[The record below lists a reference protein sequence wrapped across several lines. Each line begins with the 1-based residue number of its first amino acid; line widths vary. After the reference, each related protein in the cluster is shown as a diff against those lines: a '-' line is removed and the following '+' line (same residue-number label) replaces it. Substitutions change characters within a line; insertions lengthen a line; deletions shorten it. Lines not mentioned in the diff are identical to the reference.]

1 MSYIMGTVSVPG
13 NSTVTAF
20 IVPPGYANLLV
31 YQPSQAQQVFLG
43 TSSRVS
49 ATNGMLVAVTPT
61 GTETYVGSSGATW
74 FATTGNAT
82 AATFCYLISS
92 AN

>member
-1 MSYIMGTVSVPG
+1 MSYVMGTVTVPG

-20 IVPPGYANLLV
+20 IVPPGYSNMV
-31 YQPSQAQQVFLG
+31 IYQPSQAQQVFAG
-43 TSSRVS
+43 TTNKVS
-49 ATNGMLVAVTPT
+49 ATNGMPVPVTPNN
-61 GTETYVGSSGATW
+61 TETYVASSGATW